1 MSFFFKSNNN
11 FRKFKSEMTR
21 RFPIFGADVKCNAV
35 ESMISVVLPVFN
47 GEMYLKEAVDS
58 VLAQTYPN
66 LELIIV
72 DDGSTDRSGEIAD
85 SYLNEDDRVKVIHQ
99 KNMKLP
105 SALNNGFDIARGEYY
120 TWTSAD
126 NRMFPDCLEVLATE
140 LERDRTCDMV
150 FGNMRLIDE
159 NGDILRGKGW
169 YELPPLSGNV
179 ILPDSVE
186 SLNNVA
192 NNTIGAAFLYR
203 AGAAAVLQPYNRFTL
218 EDYDYFMRMNSL
230 FSIKH
235 ILYKKPIY
243 EYRMHPESL
252 TSHDE
257 EIGITSSR
265 PELMAFDKFRRDF
278 YLKNTK
284 FYIDGDNSKRILPM
298 IDRVSSIQTANK
310 LAGYEPKNIGYIN
323 IGNCAP
329 TWEVPDGVPRMLITD
344 NAISDIFGYD
354 AVVCRNSI
362 SSDES
367 KRRICINGSSELS
380 AFVSLYAKEYLIR
393 RYENMNQ

>member
-47 GEMYLKEAVDS
+47 GEMYLKEGVDS

-72 DDGSTDRSGEIAD
+72 DDGSTDRSGEIVD

-105 SALNNGFDIARGEYY
+105 SALNNGFDIARVNIIHGRAPIIGC
-120 TWTSAD
+120 S
-126 NRMFPDCLEVLATE
+126 PIVLRFLQPSWNVTE
-140 LERDRTCDMV
+140 PDMV

-186 SLNNVA
+186 NLNTVA

-235 ILYKKPIY
+235 ILYKNRFMSIVCTLNL
-243 EYRMHPESL
+243 S
-252 TSHDE
+252 SHDE

-278 YLKNTK
+278 YLK
-284 FYIDGDNSKRILPM
+284 
-298 IDRVSSIQTANK
+298 IQNFT
-310 LAGYEPKNIGYIN
+310 
-323 IGNCAP
+323 
-329 TWEVPDGVPRMLITD
+329 
-344 NAISDIFGYD
+344 
-354 AVVCRNSI
+354 
-362 SSDES
+362 
-367 KRRICINGSSELS
+367 
-380 AFVSLYAKEYLIR
+380 
-393 RYENMNQ
+393 

>member
-186 SLNNVA
+186 SLNTVA

-284 FYIDGDNSKRILPM
+284 FYIDGDDSKRILPM

-344 NAISDIFGYD
+344 NAILDIFGYD

-362 SSDES
+362 SSGES
-367 KRRICINGSSELS
+367 KRRICINGKSELS

>member
-21 RFPIFGADVKCNAV
+21 RFPICGADVKCNAV

-186 SLNNVA
+186 SLNTVA